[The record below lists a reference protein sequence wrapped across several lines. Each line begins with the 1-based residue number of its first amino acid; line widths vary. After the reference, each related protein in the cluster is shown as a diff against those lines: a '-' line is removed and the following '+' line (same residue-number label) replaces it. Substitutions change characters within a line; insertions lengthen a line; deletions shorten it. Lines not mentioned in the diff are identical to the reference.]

1 MKLPNHFDL
10 FRPARIAGRV
20 LTLAAALCGALPAP
34 VQAQVGLGLSPMRL
48 ELKMRPG
55 SQYSGALTIT
65 NDSKDK
71 LRIRAEILDFYI
83 DQQETPQFARNYP
96 QEAEYSCRAWLTVNP
111 METELAAGSSALI
124 RYTLRFPD
132 FAPTDRGYHC
142 AAGFTTLP
150 SAEAQAQGMG
160 VKTAVRMVAA
170 FYVIAGQPVLEGE
183 MKEIKLEQVVDP
195 KTKTGSWRA
204 VVVMEN
210 GSDLHYRPVGEVQLI
225 DASGK
230 VLEKKNFS
238 SLPVLP
244 KRSQRF
250 LFPLE
255 NKLSA
260 GPYTLKARVDIGGK
274 SVQEATAV
282 VEPVNQP

>member
-1 MKLPNHFDL
+1 MKFPFTYS
-10 FRPARIAGRV
+10 
-20 LTLAAALCGALPAP
+20 TLAAVAALFCALLPAP

-65 NDSKDK
+65 NDSKEK
-71 LRIRAEILDFYI
+71 LRVRAEILDFYI

-96 QEAEYSCRAWLTVNP
+96 QEAEFSCRAWLTVNP
-111 METELAAGSSALI
+111 MEIELGPGSSTLI

-150 SAEAQAQGMG
+150 SAEQQAQGMG
-160 VKTAVRMVAA
+160 VRTAVRVVSA
-170 FYVIAGQPVLEGE
+170 FYVVAGQPSLEGE
-183 MKEIKLEQVVDP
+183 MKEIKLEQVIDD
-195 KTKTGSWRA
+195 KTKMERWRA

-210 GSDLHYRPVGEVQLI
+210 GSDLHYRPVGEVQLL
-225 DASGK
+225 DASGAI
-230 VLEKKNFS
+230 LEKHDFN

-250 LFPLE
+250 LFPLD
-255 NKLSA
+255 NKLA
-260 GPYTLKARVDIGGK
+260 TGPYKLKARVDIGGK

-282 VEPVNQP
+282 VEPGNKP

>member
-1 MKLPNHFDL
+1 
-10 FRPARIAGRV
+10 
-20 LTLAAALCGALPAP
+20 
-34 VQAQVGLGLSPMRL
+34 MRL

-65 NDSKDK
+65 NDSKEK
-71 LRIRAEILDFYI
+71 LRVRAEILDFYI

-96 QEAEYSCRAWLTVNP
+96 QEAEFSCRAWLTVNP
-111 METELAAGSSALI
+111 MEIELGPGSSTLI

-150 SAEAQAQGMG
+150 SAEQQAQGMG
-160 VKTAVRMVAA
+160 VRTAVRVVSA
-170 FYVIAGQPVLEGE
+170 FYVVAGQPSLEGE
-183 MKEIKLEQVVDP
+183 MKEIKLEQVIDD
-195 KTKTGSWRA
+195 KTKMERWRA

-210 GSDLHYRPVGEVQLI
+210 GSDLHYRPVGEVQLL
-225 DASGK
+225 DASGAI
-230 VLEKKNFS
+230 LEKHDFN

-250 LFPLE
+250 LFPLD
-255 NKLSA
+255 NKLA
-260 GPYTLKARVDIGGK
+260 TGPYKLKARVDIGGK

-282 VEPVNQP
+282 VEPGNKP